1 MMTFILAL
9 SGNCTDPGLASLLAV
24 AKKFMNIL
32 WIVGPILA
40 IIGAGIAF
48 YKLMSN
54 PEEKKYKSIFKNM
67 LIDIIMLFL
76 VPRFDKIIAEEN
88 LVTKERKEK
97 IEKINS
103 KIEKIYLR
111 KR

>member
-1 MMTFILAL
+1 MTFILAL

-67 LIDIIMLFL
+67 LIALIMLFL
-76 VPRFDKIIAEEN
+76 VPAIVNVVMR
-88 LVTKERKEK
+88 
-97 IEKINS
+97 
-103 KIEKIYLR
+103 
-111 KR
+111 